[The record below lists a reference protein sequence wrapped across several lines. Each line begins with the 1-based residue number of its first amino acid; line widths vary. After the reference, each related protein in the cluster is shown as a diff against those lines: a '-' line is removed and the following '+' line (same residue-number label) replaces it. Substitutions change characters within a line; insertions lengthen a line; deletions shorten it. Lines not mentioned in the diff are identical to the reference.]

1 MDSSQ
6 GPYEGEYDNS
16 GPEKALDNDLSTS
29 THTDNNFVVK
39 HWWKVQF
46 DRRVFVDKV
55 RVVNR
60 QICCQG
66 RANNADI
73 ITSVAIGNRFIET
86 VCANLGILGVE
97 KTLKCQQTADELKI
111 VQPAGEAVMHLGEVY
126 IYGNLCNDV

>member
-60 QICCQG
+60 Q
-66 RANNADI
+66 
-73 ITSVAIGNRFIET
+73 TS
-86 VCANLGILGVE
+86 
-97 KTLKCQQTADELKI
+97 
-111 VQPAGEAVMHLGEVY
+111 MHY
-126 IYGNLCNDV
+126 KNSSKYAFWIW